1 MTPLLLEHGQSHV
14 YLVQLLTFDPTADGR
29 AYFKIGKVISIP
41 KQIKQFSPCELIA
54 EAQLPSEKESLA
66 FEAQLHRQFDQ
77 RRNPETEIF
86 CFTPDQVEQVKA
98 AMTP

>member
-1 MTPLLLEHGQSHV
+1 MALRKLIRSASALKSTAGEAVSGIAKGHAPRAKQAQAEPPRAC
-14 YLVQLLTFDPTADGR
+14 LTDFQA
-29 AYFKIGKVISIP
+29 AM
-41 KQIKQFSPCELIA
+41 IA